1 MGVGMVIHTAY
12 NLCFSA
18 EKRTILCPWRAGVLG
33 MRSTVEIN
41 NTAPGLSRVA
51 CWLFKS
57 QRKLKGSV
65 RILHV
70 FAKWV
75 PNALLSDLKGL
86 LEREVSY
93 CQLLD
98 TSVLCFGDRLGA
110 CLSFLEIWK
119 NGRRLLTPTPSR
131 VSDPHES
138 GHRQENHHIQ
148 E

>member
-1 MGVGMVIHTAY
+1 
-12 NLCFSA
+12 
-18 EKRTILCPWRAGVLG
+18 

-86 LEREVSY
+86 LECEVSY

-110 CLSFLEIWK
+110 CLSFWK
-119 NGRRLLTPTPSR
+119 YGKMA
-131 VSDPHES
+131 VDC
-138 GHRQENHHIQ
+138 
-148 E
+148 